1 MPTNVDAVNVVEVP
15 GTTVTEFFGNVASTE
30 AEISAGLVKITEAVA
45 NPWQTPEFEEHILM
59 VKGEAH
65 LEHSKGITVVKENSG
80 VILPAGCRVKWIF
93 PGPCEYVPI
102 CLPAFS
108 PSNVHREEGEQPQT
122 APAHATDTEPI
133 VVDPVDVVV
142 APTLTIR
149 EFFGGVT
156 SKEGHV
162 SACVATV
169 NEACSEA
176 WQKPEFAEWVLCL
189 IGAVHLEH
197 EHGVTVVP
205 AGKGCFLAANERVK
219 WVWPGPCVYVPICM
233 PAFNPDGCHREEEEG
248 SAKDADPATMQ
259 RLHELHSDQAVGA

>member
-1 MPTNVDAVNVVEVP
+1 MPANVDAVNVVEVP
-15 GTTVTEFFGNVASTE
+15 GTTVTEFFGNVASKE
-30 AEISAGLVKITEAVA
+30 AEISAGLVKITEAVT
-45 NPWQTPEFEEHILM
+45 NPWQTPQFEEHILM
-59 VKGEAH
+59 IKGEAH
-65 LEHSKGITVVKENSG
+65 LEHSKGTTVVKENSG

-108 PSNVHREEGEQPQT
+108 PSNVFREDDGKPLT
-122 APAHATDTEPI
+122 DLAHATDAAPI

-142 APTLTIR
+142 APALTIR
-149 EFFGGVT
+149 EFFGGVA

-169 NEACSEA
+169 KEPCSEA

-189 IGAVHLEH
+189 SGTVELHH
-197 EHGVTVVP
+197 EHGVTKVP

-219 WVWPGPCVYVPICM
+219 WVWPEPCVYVPICM
-233 PAFNPDGCHREEEEG
+233 PAFNPDGCHREAEEG
-248 SAKDADPATMQ
+248 SAKDMNPETME
-259 RLHELHSDQAVGA
+259 RLHTLHKLEAA